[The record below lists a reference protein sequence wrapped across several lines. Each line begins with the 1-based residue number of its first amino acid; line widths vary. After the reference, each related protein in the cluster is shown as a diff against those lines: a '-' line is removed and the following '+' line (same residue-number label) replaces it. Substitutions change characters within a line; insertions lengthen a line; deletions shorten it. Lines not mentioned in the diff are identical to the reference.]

1 MKLFY
6 GCIIALSMYS
16 RIPLPRV
23 EWKRERMEHVLCFFP
38 LVGIV
43 EGLAFGGWFWLG
55 CRLGFSELMTA
66 LWGTAIPILITGG
79 IHMDGFLDTMD
90 AIHSYGDKEKR
101 LAIMKDPHTGAFAV
115 IAAAVYFC
123 LYAGAAAGYVQLV
136 KQADGK
142 MAVLWPVF
150 YLAMERAFS
159 GLGVLMLPK
168 AKKEGLAA
176 SFSQAAREQTDKK
189 IWCCGF
195 LLWRPAWSWPNALK
209 GGFPAWG
216 FWRWFSWRYFCGM
229 GEWQRENLG
238 ELQGILQD
246 GFCRS
251 ASWPAWRPSWCW
263 VPWIFCAY
271 RQAAD
276 RRQL

>member
-168 AKKEGLAA
+168 AKREGLAA

-189 IWCCGF
+189 ILVLWILALEAGVVLAECLEGRISGLGLLAVVQLAVF
-195 LLWRPAWSWPNALK
+195 LWYGRMAEREF
-209 GGFPAWG
+209 GGITGDLAG
-216 FWRWFSWRYFCGM
+216 WFLQVCELASLAAFLV
-229 GEWQRENLG
+229 LG
-238 ELQGILQD
+238 PMDIL
-246 GFCRS
+246 R
-251 ASWPAWRPSWCW
+251 
-263 VPWIFCAY
+263 
-271 RQAAD
+271 
-276 RRQL
+276 L